1 MKNSSILWI
10 DDEVEHLTSH
20 FIFLKEKG
28 YQPTACTNG
37 NEALDLVAQNDYDVV
52 LLDENM
58 PGMSGLETLAALK
71 AAHPQLPIVMIT
83 KNEEEVVMN
92 EALGGKISDYL
103 IKPVNPNQILLALK
117 KILQHK
123 DLVEEKTTQSYQ
135 QEFRAIASALNSLST
150 AKDWMAFYNKLLYW
164 ELELENLQDPSML
177 EMFESQKQ
185 AANHQFAK
193 FVETHYPNW
202 IAAPNT
208 APLLSH
214 RLMEQNVLPR
224 LSDRQPTLLVVI
236 DNLRFDQWKCLR
248 PLIEPH
254 FKVSEEQTYYSIL
267 PTATQYARNALFSG
281 LTPAEMAAQY
291 PEFWKNDHEEGG
303 KNMHEEDFLAALFER
318 KQLKLRWS
326 YHKILNMQAGKQ
338 LLQTFQNH
346 QQEQLTVMV
355 YNFVDMISH
364 AKTEMEII
372 KELAADN
379 KAYRSL
385 TRSWFENSPLAQILQ
400 KAKDLGFQLLLTT
413 DHGTLNVTTPSQVIS
428 DREASVNLRYKT
440 GRRLT
445 HAAKDVIHCSSPKE
459 FGLPTPFSNSSYIF
473 AKQENYFVY
482 PNNYNH
488 YVKLF
493 ENTFQHG
500 GVSLEEML
508 IPFVVLRPLT

>member
-1 MKNSSILWI
+1 
-10 DDEVEHLTSH
+10 
-20 FIFLKEKG
+20 
-28 YQPTACTNG
+28 
-37 NEALDLVAQNDYDVV
+37 
-52 LLDENM
+52 
-58 PGMSGLETLAALK
+58 
-71 AAHPQLPIVMIT
+71 
-83 KNEEEVVMN
+83 
-92 EALGGKISDYL
+92 
-103 IKPVNPNQILLALK
+103 
-117 KILQHK
+117 
-123 DLVEEKTTQSYQ
+123 
-135 QEFRAIASALNSLST
+135 
-150 AKDWMAFYNKLLYW
+150 
-164 ELELENLQDPSML
+164 
-177 EMFESQKQ
+177 
-185 AANHQFAK
+185 
-193 FVETHYPNW
+193 
-202 IAAPNT
+202 
-208 APLLSH
+208 
-214 RLMEQNVLPR
+214 
-224 LSDRQPTLLVVI
+224 
-236 DNLRFDQWKCLR
+236 
-248 PLIEPH
+248 
-254 FKVSEEQTYYSIL
+254 
-267 PTATQYARNALFSG
+267 
-281 LTPAEMAAQY
+281 
-291 PEFWKNDHEEGG
+291 
-303 KNMHEEDFLAALFER
+303 
-318 KQLKLRWS
+318 
-326 YHKILNMQAGKQ
+326 MQAGKQ
-338 LLQTFQNH
+338 LLKTFQNH
-346 QQEQLTVMV
+346 QQEQLTVLV